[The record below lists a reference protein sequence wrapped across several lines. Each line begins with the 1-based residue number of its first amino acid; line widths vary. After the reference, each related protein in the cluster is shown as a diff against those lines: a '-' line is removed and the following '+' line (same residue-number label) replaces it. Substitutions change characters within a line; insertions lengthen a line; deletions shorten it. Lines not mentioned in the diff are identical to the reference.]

1 MKKQCKPDRYSRTGF
16 ETAILEVLQSLS
28 KDGPACRC
36 ALEERM
42 NLTNGAIAHALLD
55 LHERGQVAIMRPG
68 KSHPVWCVNELDGG
82 LPNFTEYMYRKYVK
96 G

>member
-1 MKKQCKPDRYSRTGF
+1 MKKQCNPERYFFTGF
-16 ETAILEVLQSLS
+16 ESAIEDVLKSLA

-42 NLTNGAIAHALLD
+42 NLTNGAIARALLD

-68 KSHPVWCVNELDGG
+68 KSHPVWCVTEHDGA
-82 LPNFTEYMYRKYVK
+82 PPSFAEHMYRKHVK